1 LDLINSET
9 GDSFQQCKESIQYRN
24 TVWN

>member
-9 GDSFQQCKESIQYRN
+9 GDSFQQCKESIQFRN